1 MFELIINI
9 LLFIFLGFTFFTH
22 VLEAAVPVKVAKNP
36 FVLQPDVWPKTIII
50 LLEICLIINII
61 QIIRKN
67 KGKPEFTLAAF
78 AKSVPGFIKS
88 RLFLGIVIMV
98 VASFILETVGF
109 MVTALF
115 VLFFY
120 GMLLGEK
127 NYVRLAIASVCI
139 TLVLYIVFNGMLSVN
154 LPRGT
159 IGFLRSFALW
169 MESIIGAVKN
179 IF

>member
-22 VLEAAVPVKVAKNP
+22 VLEAAVPTSVAKNP
-36 FVLQPDVWPKTIII
+36 YALQPDVWPKVIII
-50 LLEICLIINII
+50 LLEICLILNII

-67 KGKPEFTLAAF
+67 KGKEDFTLAAF
-78 AKSVPGFIKS
+78 AKSIPEFLKS
-88 RLFLGIVIMV
+88 RIFLGIVILV

-109 MVTALF
+109 IVTSLL

-127 NYVRLAIASVCI
+127 NYVRLVIASVCI
-139 TLVLYIVFNGMLSVN
+139 TLVLYIVFSGMLSVN

-169 MESIIGAVKN
+169 LESIVGAVKS

>member
-1 MFELIINI
+1 MFELIVNI

-22 VLEAAVPVKVAKNP
+22 VLEAAVPAKVTKNP
-36 FVLQPDVWPKTIII
+36 YALQPDVWPKTIII
-50 LLEICLIINII
+50 LLDICLIINII

-67 KGKPEFTLAAF
+67 KGNPDFSLAAF
-78 AKSVPGFIKS
+78 GKSIPE
-88 RLFLGIVIMV
+88 FLKGKVFRGIVIMV
-98 VASFILETVGF
+98 AASLLLETLGF
-109 MVTALF
+109 MVTSAL

-120 GMLLGEK
+120 GILLGEK
-127 NYVRLAIASVCI
+127 NLLRLVIASVCI

-169 MESIIGAVKN
+169 MESIIGAVKS

>member
-9 LLFIFLGFTFFTH
+9 LLFIFLGFTYFTH
-22 VLEAAVPVKVAKNP
+22 VLEAAVPAKVAKNP
-36 FVLQPDVWPKTIII
+36 YVLQPDVWPKTIII

-67 KGKPEFTLAAF
+67 RGKPEFSLPAF
-78 AKSVPGFIKS
+78 AKSIPGFLKS
-88 RLFLGIVIMV
+88 RQFLGIVIMV
-98 VASFILETVGF
+98 AASLLLEPLGF
-109 MVTALF
+109 MVTSVL

-120 GMLLGEK
+120 GILLGQRK
-127 NYVRLAIASVCI
+127 LVQLAIASVCI

-159 IGFLRSFALW
+159 IGFLRNFALW
-169 MESIIGAVKN
+169 MESIIGAVKS

>member
-9 LLFIFLGFTFFTH
+9 LLFIFLGFTYFTH
-22 VLEAAVPVKVAKNP
+22 VLEAAVPAKVAKNP
-36 FVLQPDVWPKTIII
+36 YVLQPDVWPKAIII

-67 KGKPEFTLAAF
+67 KGKEDFSIGAFLA
-78 AKSVPGFIKS
+78 SIPGFLKS
-88 RLFLGIVIMV
+88 KLFLGIVIMV
-98 VASFILETVGF
+98 AASLLLEPLGF
-109 MVTALF
+109 MVTSML
-115 VLFFY
+115 VLFLY
-120 GMLLGEK
+120 GLLLGQR
-127 NYVRLAIASVCI
+127 NVAQLAIASVCI

-159 IGFLRSFALW
+159 VSFLRNFALW
-169 MESIIGAVKN
+169 MESIIGAVKS

>member
-9 LLFIFLGFTFFTH
+9 LLFIFLGFTYFTH
-22 VLEAAVPVKVAKNP
+22 VLEAAVPAKVAKNP

-61 QIIRKN
+61 KIIKKN
-67 KGKPEFTLAAF
+67 KGNPEFSLSAF
-78 AKSVPGFIKS
+78 AKSIPVFLKS
-88 RLFLGIVIMV
+88 KQFLGIVIMV
-98 VASFILETVGF
+98 AAALLLETLGF
-109 MVTALF
+109 MVTSLL

-120 GMLLGEK
+120 GMLLGER
-127 NYVRLAIASVCI
+127 NFVRLAIASVCI
-139 TLVLYIVFNGMLSVN
+139 TLVLYIIFSGMLSVN

-169 MESIIGAVKN
+169 MESIIGAVKS

>member
-9 LLFIFLGFTFFTH
+9 LLFIFLGFTYFTH
-22 VLEAAVPVKVAKNP
+22 VLEAAVPAKVAKNP
-36 FVLQPDVWPKTIII
+36 YVLQPDVWPKAIII

-67 KGKPEFTLAAF
+67 KGKQDFSLSAF
-78 AKSVPGFIKS
+78 AKSIPGFLKS
-88 RLFLGIVIMV
+88 KQFLGIIIMV
-98 VASFILETVGF
+98 VASLLLEPLGF
-109 MVTALF
+109 MVTSVL

-120 GMLLGEK
+120 GMLLGQK
-127 NYVRLAIASVCI
+127 NLIQLAIASVCI

-159 IGFLRSFALW
+159 IGFLRNFALW
-169 MESIIGAVKN
+169 MESIIGAVKS

>member
-9 LLFIFLGFTFFTH
+9 LLFIFLGYTYCTH
-22 VLEAAVPVKVAKNP
+22 VLEAAVPANVARNP
-36 FVLQPDVWPKTIII
+36 YALQPDVWPKTIII

-61 QIIRKN
+61 KIIKKN
-67 KGKPEFTLAAF
+67 KGNPDFTLAAF
-78 AKSVPGFIKS
+78 AKSIPGFIKS

-98 VASFILETVGF
+98 AASFILETVGF
-109 MVTALF
+109 IVTALF

-127 NYVRLAIASVCI
+127 NIARLAIASVCI
-139 TLVLYIVFNGMLSVN
+139 TLVLYIVFSGMLSVN

-159 IGFLRSFALW
+159 VGFLRNFALW
-169 MESIIGAVKN
+169 LESIVGAVKN

>member
-9 LLFIFLGFTFFTH
+9 LLFIFLGFTYFTH
-22 VLEAAVPVKVAKNP
+22 VLEAAVPAKVAKNP
-36 FVLQPDVWPKTIII
+36 YVLQPDVWPKTIII

-67 KGKPEFTLAAF
+67 RGKPEFSLPAF
-78 AKSVPGFIKS
+78 AKSIPGFLKS
-88 RLFLGIVIMV
+88 KQFLGIVIMV
-98 VASFILETVGF
+98 AASFLLEPLGF
-109 MVTALF
+109 MVTSVL

-120 GMLLGEK
+120 GILLGQRK
-127 NYVRLAIASVCI
+127 LVQLAIASVCI

-159 IGFLRSFALW
+159 IGFLRNFALW
-169 MESIIGAVKN
+169 MESIIGAVKS

>member
-9 LLFIFLGFTFFTH
+9 LLFIFLGFTYFTH
-22 VLEAAVPVKVAKNP
+22 VLEAAVPAKVAKNP
-36 FVLQPDVWPKTIII
+36 FVLQPDVWPKTIIV

-67 KGKPEFTLAAF
+67 KGKEDFTIGAFLASIPSF
-78 AKSVPGFIKS
+78 LKSKQ
-88 RLFLGIVIMV
+88 FLGIVIMV
-98 VASFILETVGF
+98 AASLLLEPLGF
-109 MVTALF
+109 MVTSVL

-120 GMLLGEK
+120 GLLLGQR
-127 NYVRLAIASVCI
+127 NVVQLVIASVCI

-159 IGFLRSFALW
+159 IGFLRNFALW
-169 MESIIGAVKN
+169 MESIIGAVKS

>member
-9 LLFIFLGFTFFTH
+9 LLFIFLGFTYFTH
-22 VLEAAVPVKVAKNP
+22 VLEAAVPAKVAKNP

-61 QIIRKN
+61 KIIRKN
-67 KGKPEFTLAAF
+67 KGNPEFSLSAF
-78 AKSVPGFIKS
+78 AKSIPAFLRSKQ
-88 RLFLGIVIMV
+88 FLGIVIMV
-98 VASFILETVGF
+98 AASLMLETLGF
-109 MVTALF
+109 MVTSLL

-120 GMLLGEK
+120 GMLLGER
-127 NYVRLAIASVCI
+127 NLVRLAIASVCI
-139 TLVLYIVFNGMLSVN
+139 TLVLYIIFSGMLSVN

-159 IGFLRSFALW
+159 ISFLRNFALW
-169 MESIIGAVKN
+169 LESIVGAVKN

>member
-9 LLFIFLGFTFFTH
+9 LLFIFLGFTYFTH
-22 VLEAAVPVKVAKNP
+22 VLEAAVPAKVAKNP

-61 QIIRKN
+61 KIIRKN
-67 KGKPEFTLAAF
+67 KGNPEFSLSAF
-78 AKSVPGFIKS
+78 AKSIPAFLRSKQ
-88 RLFLGIVIMV
+88 FLGIVIMV
-98 VASFILETVGF
+98 AAALMLETLGF
-109 MVTALF
+109 MVTSLL

-120 GMLLGEK
+120 GMLLGER
-127 NYVRLAIASVCI
+127 NLARLAIASVCI
-139 TLVLYIVFNGMLSVN
+139 TLVLYIIFSGMLNVN

-159 IGFLRSFALW
+159 ISFLRNFALW
-169 MESIIGAVKN
+169 LESVIGAVKS

>member
-36 FVLQPDVWPKTIII
+36 YVLQPDVWPKAIII

-61 QIIRKN
+61 KIIRKN
-67 KGKPEFTLAAF
+67 KGNPEFTLGAF
-78 AKSVPGFIKS
+78 AKSIPGFIKS

-98 VASFILETVGF
+98 VASLVLETLGF
-109 MVTALF
+109 MVTSLL

-127 NYVRLAIASVCI
+127 NIPRLAIASVCI

-159 IGFLRSFALW
+159 VGFLRSFALW

-179 IF
+179 FF

>member
-22 VLEAAVPVKVAKNP
+22 VLEAAVPAKVAKNP

-61 QIIRKN
+61 KIIRKN
-67 KGKPEFTLAAF
+67 RGNPEFTLSAF
-78 AKSVPGFIKS
+78 ARSIPGFLKS
-88 RLFLGIVIMV
+88 KQFLGIIIMV
-98 VASFILETVGF
+98 AAALLLETLGF
-109 MVTALF
+109 MVTSLL

-120 GMLLGEK
+120 GMLLGER
-127 NYVRLAIASVCI
+127 NLVRLAIASVCI
-139 TLVLYIVFNGMLSVN
+139 TLVLYIIFSGMLSVN

-159 IGFLRSFALW
+159 ISFLRNFALW
-169 MESIIGAVKN
+169 LESIVGAVKN

>member
-9 LLFIFLGFTFFTH
+9 LLFIFLGFTYFTH
-22 VLEAAVPVKVAKNP
+22 VLEAAVPAKVAKNP
-36 FVLQPDVWPKTIII
+36 YVLQPDVWPKTIII

-61 QIIRKN
+61 KIIRKN
-67 KGKPEFTLAAF
+67 KGNPEFSLGAF
-78 AKSVPGFIKS
+78 AKSIPEFLKS
-88 RLFLGIVIMV
+88 RVFLGIVIMV

-109 MVTALF
+109 MVTSLL

-120 GMLLGEK
+120 GMLLGER
-127 NYVRLAIASVCI
+127 NIPRLAIASVCI

-169 MESIIGAVKN
+169 MESVIGAVKN

>member
-9 LLFIFLGFTFFTH
+9 LLFIFLGFTYFTH
-22 VLEAAVPVKVAKNP
+22 VLEAAVPAKVAKNP

-61 QIIRKN
+61 KIIKKN
-67 KGKPEFTLAAF
+67 KGNPEFSLSAF
-78 AKSVPGFIKS
+78 ARSIPVFLKSKQ
-88 RLFLGIVIMV
+88 FLGIVIMV
-98 VASFILETVGF
+98 AAALLLETLGF
-109 MVTALF
+109 MVTSLL

-120 GMLLGEK
+120 GMLLGER
-127 NYVRLAIASVCI
+127 NFVRLAIASVCI
-139 TLVLYIVFNGMLSVN
+139 TLVLYIIFSGMLSVN

-169 MESIIGAVKN
+169 LESIIGAVKS